1 MKFKKIISSMSLIL
15 AVSMLVGCGKGAG
28 TSLKTGDGA
37 DAAGNKEDLAHK
49 VVTTYE
55 ATDMSKNPSKVTDR
69 KDTLVIASDD
79 FSEKFNPLYSDS
91 VYDQRVCDV
100 LYRPLIYND
109 EEGEMTQSDLAD
121 LPEVSKDNLTYTFK
135 LKDANWDDGT
145 PITSKDVE
153 FSIKVL
159 CDGKYDGPLD
169 LVTGKVKVKGG
180 KDYQEG
186 KADKVSGVEIVDDK
200 TIKITLEE
208 PTSAA
213 LYQFATIYPLQEAYY
228 SKYYE
233 QGTDKIKGSF
243 VKPGPASGPY
253 KFVKYKPGQE
263 VDLVAN
269 DKCYLG
275 APKIKN
281 VVFKVTPM
289 DTRLS
294 IVQAGDADVGMH
306 MPVNEDNLQDIQDVG
321 FLGYQMY
328 PENGYG
334 YIGYNLEKPVLKEK
348 SVREALTYGLDR
360 KKITETVYGK
370 YAKVINI
377 PQAEASWTYSEP
389 KNTYDFNLE
398 KAKKILD
405 DAGWKPGAN
414 GIREKDGQ
422 KLKLHFTGAT
432 GSKTSQAIIAVA
444 SENYKEL
451 GVEFTS
457 EVIDFPTILE
467 KVESGDIEAYCISWY
482 LGADPNASDIFSSSG
497 PYNYGK
503 YNNPKVDELF
513 NKINSEMDIEKQK
526 DLYKELY
533 DILNDE
539 LPYTYLNQS
548 NDLTVFNG
556 RVKNLKDTP
565 YVPFTMNLHE
575 VTLE

>member
-28 TSLKTGDGA
+28 TSLNTGDGA

-55 ATDMSKNPSKVTDR
+55 ATDMSKNPTKVTDR
-69 KDTLVIASDD
+69 KDTLVIATDD
-79 FSEKFNPLYSDS
+79 FSEKFNPLYTDS
-91 VYDQRVCDV
+91 TYDQRVCDTIF
-100 LYRPLIYND
+100 RPLLYND
-109 EEGEMTQSDLAD
+109 EEGEMTQSELSE
-121 LPEVSKDNLTYTFK
+121 LPEVSEDNLSYTFK

-145 PITSKDVE
+145 PITAKDAA
-153 FSIKVL
+153 FSFKVL
-159 CDGKYDGPLD
+159 CDGKYDGTLD
-169 LVTGKVKVKGG
+169 LVTGKVKIKGG

-186 KADKVSGVEIVDDK
+186 KTDKVSGIEVVDDK
-200 TIKITLEE
+200 TLKITLEE
-208 PTSAA
+208 ATSAA
-213 LYQFATIYPLQEAYY
+213 LYQLGQIWPLQEKYY
-228 SKYYE
+228 SQYYE
-233 QGTDKIKGSF
+233 QGTDKIKETF
-243 VKPGPASGPY
+243 LKPGPASGAY
-253 KFVKYKPGQE
+253 KFVEYKPGQE
-263 VDLVAN
+263 VVLEAN
-269 DKCYLG
+269 DKSYLG

-294 IVQAGDADVGMH
+294 IIQAGDADIAMQIAC
-306 MPVNEDNLQDIQDVG
+306 NDDNLLDIKDIG

-334 YIGYNLEKPVLKEK
+334 YIGYNLEKPVLKENE
-348 SVREALTYGLDR
+348 VRQALTYGLDR

-389 KNTYDFNLE
+389 KNTYDFDLE

-405 DAGWKPGAN
+405 DAGWKPGAD

-422 KLKLHFTGAT
+422 KLKIHFTGAT

-451 GVEFTS
+451 GVGFTS

-467 KVESGDIEAYCISWY
+467 KVESGDIETYSIAWS
-482 LGADPNASDIFSSSG
+482 LGSDPNASDIFSSSG

-539 LPYTYLNQS
+539 LPYTYMNQS

>member
-1 MKFKKIISSMSLIL
+1 MKLKKIIASMSLLL
-15 AVSMLVGCGKGAG
+15 AVSMLVSCGKGAG
-28 TSLKTGDGA
+28 TSLSTGDGA
-37 DAAGNKEDLAHK
+37 DVAGNKENLAHN
-49 VVTTYE
+49 VVTAYE
-55 ATDMSKNPSKVTDR
+55 ATDMSKNPSKVKDR
-69 KDTLVIASDD
+69 KDTLVIATDD
-79 FSEKFNPLYSDS
+79 FSEKFNPLYADS

-100 LYRPLIYND
+100 LYRPLIFND
-109 EEGEMTQSDLAD
+109 EEGEMTQSDLAE
-121 LPEVSKDNLTYTFK
+121 LPEVSKDNLSYTFK
-135 LKDANWDDGT
+135 LKDAKWDDGT
-145 PITSKDVE
+145 PITAKDAA
-153 FSIKVL
+153 FSFKVI

-169 LVTGKVKVKGG
+169 LVTGKVKIKGG

-186 KADKVSGVEIVDDK
+186 KTNKVSGIEVVDDK
-200 TIKITLEE
+200 TLKITLEE

-213 LYQFATIYPLQEAYY
+213 LYQFSFVYPLQEAYY

-233 QGTDKIKGSF
+233 QGTDKIKETF
-243 VKPGPASGPY
+243 TKPGPASGPY

-263 VDLVAN
+263 VDLVGN

-294 IVQAGDADVGMH
+294 VVQAGDADVGMH
-306 MPVNEDNLQDIQDVG
+306 MPINEDNIQDIQDVG

-405 DAGWKPGAN
+405 DAGWKPGAD

-482 LGADPNASDIFSSSG
+482 LGADPNASEIFSSTG

-503 YNNPKVDELF
+503 YNSTKTDDLY
-513 NKINSEMDIEKQK
+513 NKINKEMDTEKQK

-533 DILNDE
+533 DILNED

-548 NDLTVFNG
+548 NELTVING
-556 RVKNLKDTP
+556 RVKNFKDSP
-565 YVPFTMNLHE
+565 YIPFTMHLHE